1 MEARQV
7 FGSSPVGPDSIEV
20 TATKEEW
27 REILEK
33 NLWIPESALK
43 EDDAFSRLV
52 HWLIN
57 QGVYDN

>member
-1 MEARQV
+1 MEAMVLGYPPEQA
-7 FGSSPVGPDSIEV
+7 GQISV

-33 NLWIPESALK
+33 NLWIPETALK